1 MSDTVMTVD
10 EMADVLRI
18 SRPKAYELIHSQ
30 DGPPVLR
37 VGRCIRVPTDGLK
50 AWLERQSAR
59 D

>member
-59 D
+59 E

>member
-1 MSDTVMTVD
+1 MPGAVLTVE
-10 EMADVLRI
+10 EMAETLRI

-37 VGRCIRVPTDGLK
+37 VGRAIRVPTAGLM

-59 D
+59 E